1 MSEELYI
8 KENDEVINL
17 SDKSMK
23 DLLKIVVS
31 GDSISKGV
39 IYDEIKKKYII
50 LEENYV
56 NILSTKLN
64 GIIYNTSRF
73 GSTIIKGIQ
82 KLKNNLFSEKPDI
95 VLIEYGGNDC
105 DFNWDEI
112 AANPDAD
119 HTPRTDFVTFEK
131 TLRETVAFVRE
142 NKSIPVLMNLP
153 PLDADGYLNWISKN
167 NPVAKM
173 NIMKWLGS
181 VTKIY
186 WWQERYNSVIVKIA
200 EETKT
205 LWIDI
210 RGAFLHYP
218 DYTKLLCV
226 DGIHPNR
233 DGHMVIAEKI
243 IEYIKTGYRQLL
255 ANKSYCDI
263 SISG

>member
-1 MSEELYI
+1 MIDRAE
-8 KENDEVINL
+8 
-17 SDKSMK
+17 K
-23 DLLKIVVS
+23 DQFKIIVS

-39 IYDEIKKKYII
+39 IYDEIKMKYTI

-56 NILSTKLN
+56 DLLRNKLD

-82 KLKNNLFSEKPDI
+82 KLKTNIFKDKPDV

-112 AANPDAD
+112 AKNPEAD
-119 HTPRTDFVTFEK
+119 HIPKTDFETFEN
-131 TLRETVAFVRE
+131 TLLETINLVKE
-142 NKSIPVLMNLP
+142 NRGIPVLMNLP
-153 PLDADGYLNWISKN
+153 PLNADKYLDWISKN
-167 NPVAKM
+167 SPAAKT
-173 NIMKWLGS
+173 NILKWLGS

-218 DYTKLLCV
+218 DFTKLLCI
-226 DGIHPNR
+226 DGIHPNK
-233 DGHMVIAEKI
+233 DGHIVIADKI
-243 IEYIKTGYRQLL
+243 TDFIKKRYDQLL
-255 ANKSYCDI
+255 TVNGLCKEGLI
-263 SISG
+263 F